1 MKNFFTNLY
10 WSIFTWSQ
18 KSNFRALLVGAL
30 IIILFAAIGLT
41 PWIIS
46 IFAPSFWYGFIISI
60 VIFALGIVS
69 FIGTAIYNS
78 LK

>member
-1 MKNFFTNLY
+1 MKKFFTNLY

-18 KSNFRALLVGAL
+18 QSNFTALLAGAL
-30 IIILFAAIGLT
+30 MIILFAAIGLT

-46 IFAPSFWYGFIISI
+46 LFIPSFWYGFIISI
-60 VIFALGIVS
+60 VIFALGIAS
-69 FIGTAIYNS
+69 FIGMAIYNS